1 MINLISGEEL
11 AALLLFEGT
20 TSAFRTFCKNS
31 GIRPVPGRKD
41 CYDPVAVRHKLNRLQ
56 GIEITSND
64 VDHCLIEASRVR
76 RNA

>member
-11 AALLLFEGT
+11 AACLRYNGV
-20 TSAFRTFCKNS
+20 TSAFRKLCQEI

-41 CYDPVAVRHKLNRLQ
+41 CYDPVAVRHQLDLVQ
-56 GIEITSND
+56 GLAGFDAADEDMLATSMG
-64 VDHCLIEASRVR
+64 R